1 MARQITNHG
10 LIAVNGKKL
19 DVPSY
24 RVRVGDIITVKETAK
39 QKTLFNKISE
49 KLAKIEATLEKE
61 ESVIFYFDRENSH
74 KDLLELQDY
83 FEAKGKSFYMSEV
96 KYGLSDS
103 EYMYQVHIIN

>member
-1 MARQITNHG
+1 MDLKFARTDIN
-10 LIAVNGKKL
+10 AKPKK
-19 DVPSY
+19 V
-24 RVRVGDIITVKETAK
+24 E
-39 QKTLFNKISE
+39 
-49 KLAKIEATLEKE
+49 LAKIEATLEKE

>member
-1 MARQITNHG
+1 MELKFARTDIDQKP
-10 LIAVNGKKL
+10 KKAE
-19 DVPSY
+19 V
-24 RVRVGDIITVKETAK
+24 
-39 QKTLFNKISE
+39 
-49 KLAKIEATLEKE
+49 AKIEAQLEKDDNA
-61 ESVIFYFDRENSH
+61 IFYFDRENSH